1 MRSSAADY
9 YGADPATG
17 IVEPG
22 RRLVVS
28 GKTQHKIDFFA
39 FYPSCTC
46 MYCGEWDGPLSSV
59 VKARV

>member
-1 MRSSAADY
+1 MLINSSDRRIGFKMRSSAADY

-28 GKTQHKIDFFA
+28 GKNTAQD
-39 FYPSCTC
+39 
-46 MYCGEWDGPLSSV
+46 
-59 VKARV
+59 